1 MKTVILYFTFGGST
15 KKEAERLSKQLSI
28 PFYQVMEKHERSF
41 WAAFIPGGYLAMH
54 RKPVKIQ
61 PLEIDLNC
69 YDRIIIGCP
78 VWAGYPAPVFNSIVE
93 CLPAGKEVE
102 IFLCSGGSGTEKS
115 ERGTKSLIEKK
126 GCTVISYR
134 DIHTGIKPGKMKEI

>member
-1 MKTVILYFTFGGST
+1 MKTILIYFTFGGST
-15 KKEAERLSKQLSI
+15 QKEAERLCKQLNV
-28 PFYQVMEKHERSF
+28 PTYQVRELWERGF
-41 WAAFIPGGYLAMH
+41 LAAFLPGGFLAMQ
-54 RKPVKIQ
+54 RKSVKIQ
-61 PLEIDLNC
+61 PLRIDLNG

-93 CLPAGKEVE
+93 RLPAGKEVE

-115 ERGTKSLIEKK
+115 EQGTRLLVEKK

-134 DIHTGIKPGKMKEI
+134 DINTGMKPGKKKGI